1 MLNILSIMEK
11 IHDIQKG
18 IRKVRMSDDNI
29 NRSNFCNRIEKY
41 VEMFDKEYER
51 DSVLEVIFEARAD
64 GALREE
70 LKKDGN
76 FQQKE
81 KEIGRIV
88 KRIEKAGLDRE
99 QWHIVDEALSACNDK
114 DSQYARAAYCLGF
127 KDGVRLAMEIFK

>member
-41 VEMFDKEYER
+41 VEMSDKEYER
-51 DSVLEVIFEARAD
+51 DSVLEVIFE
-64 GALREE
+64 
-70 LKKDGN
+70 
-76 FQQKE
+76 
-81 KEIGRIV
+81 
-88 KRIEKAGLDRE
+88 
-99 QWHIVDEALSACNDK
+99 
-114 DSQYARAAYCLGF
+114 ARAAYCLGF